1 MSYLSSALPQ
11 VNSATPFPIDALP
24 LIMQNTINFLQD
36 GGKVSSVLAVNAVL
50 AAVSLACHSHI
61 NVLNPYT
68 CTEEHCALNILT
80 LADSG
85 TGKSSVSKQ
94 VMKPFDAFRAE
105 LAKSHFVKLAVWR
118 ENYVVW
124 KTKQK
129 ALESKLRDAIKKD
142 QCTDE
147 AQTTLKSHASVEPVK
162 PMLPTLVYN
171 DTSLAALIAGL
182 SGYPCAGLISD
193 EASNFFDPRLKD
205 NLAFFNKAWD
215 GDMYEHNRHHRATQS
230 FKPTLTV
237 SLMLQPSLFFDYMKK
252 DGDKALKS
260 GFLSR
265 FLFSNII
272 PNNTLSSC
280 MMSHHYRPDT
290 AYRDESA
297 LTCFH
302 NLIDKLLGQ
311 QLKKINSGEGKKKV
325 LKLSPEAEVHWEN
338 MREHWLTYTLPGC
351 VWSYIKPMVLKAST
365 NALRIAALLNYVANQ
380 EEDIISL
387 NVISQASAIMTWYL
401 NHTAAWFYQFTDEY
415 KFQQDVQVLT
425 QWIQYKFMS
434 TNGLPF
440 KKNDVIKYGPNKFRR
455 SERLEPLLNA
465 IMSTNAFAYIV
476 KSHANP
482 AIYITWRMNDGRYMP
497 LFDDKQPPSPQNPV
511 QPE

>member
-1 MSYLSSALPQ
+1 M
-11 VNSATPFPIDALP
+11 
-24 LIMQNTINFLQD
+24 
-36 GGKVSSVLAVNAVL
+36 
-50 AAVSLACHSHI
+50 
-61 NVLNPYT
+61 
-68 CTEEHCALNILT
+68 
-80 LADSG
+80 
-85 TGKSSVSKQ
+85 
-94 VMKPFDAFRAE
+94 
-105 LAKSHFVKLAVWR
+105 
-118 ENYVVW
+118 
-124 KTKQK
+124 
-129 ALESKLRDAIKKD
+129 
-142 QCTDE
+142 
-147 AQTTLKSHASVEPVK
+147 
-162 PMLPTLVYN
+162 
-171 DTSLAALIAGL
+171 
-182 SGYPCAGLISD
+182 
-193 EASNFFDPRLKD
+193 
-205 NLAFFNKAWD
+205 
-215 GDMYEHNRHHRATQS
+215 
-230 FKPTLTV
+230 TV

-252 DGDKALKS
+252 DGDKTLKS

-365 NALRIAALLNYVANQ
+365 NALRIAALLNYVVNQ

-440 KKNDVIKYGPNKFRR
+440 KKTDVIKYGPN
-455 SERLEPLLNA
+455 
-465 IMSTNAFAYIV
+465 
-476 KSHANP
+476 
-482 AIYITWRMNDGRYMP
+482 
-497 LFDDKQPPSPQNPV
+497 
-511 QPE
+511 